1 MTSRRKIKDEEK
13 KTGFKRAL
21 QAEKIIG
28 ATDSSGE
35 LMFLMKW
42 QGSEE
47 TDLVSAKEANILCPQ
62 VVIRYYEDRLTW
74 QKTKS

>member
-42 QGSEE
+42 
-47 TDLVSAKEANILCPQ
+47 
-62 VVIRYYEDRLTW
+62 
-74 QKTKS
+74 